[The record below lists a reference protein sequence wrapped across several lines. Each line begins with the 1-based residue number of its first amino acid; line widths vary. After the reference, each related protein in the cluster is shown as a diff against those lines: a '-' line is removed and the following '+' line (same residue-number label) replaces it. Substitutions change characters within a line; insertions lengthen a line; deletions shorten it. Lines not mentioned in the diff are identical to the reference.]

1 MKSAKDIVS
10 VDQQKHEHPTLAG
23 RQSKYPWRYKAIAL
37 FCALAMSLGSHF
49 ANSALSATKDN
60 ITKNLDINN
69 RQFSLIASAVAF
81 VNTFLPICGGILID
95 YAGTGIGSIT
105 CTAIIAVGSLLIAGA
120 TNATSFPLMVIGRVC
135 FGIGSGTIVTAQET
149 IITQWFEGRAAALAL
164 STQLSWAR
172 LASFLGNLIPHPL
185 IAATGSYGWPLWL
198 GAILCVLS
206 VICNIVY
213 VLLMRH
219 CNRTFI
225 TEEQLNRIKKK
236 QFQPKKVLYFNNSY
250 WLVIFIEFFLAA
262 IWNAFLIISTQ
273 FMKFRYGKSDAMA
286 AYNSSIAQVVP
297 IIVVPIVGLI
307 FDRFGHRLLILV
319 TSSVFLSICFGLL
332 AYTHVNPI
340 GPMVL
345 FSISL
350 ALGPVAMISSIQL
363 LVDVNM
369 VGTALGI
376 YKASNNIGSVILD
389 ITTGVIQDKTHMQS
403 YDTVM
408 LLLFILTFIPIVAT
422 VVLYLVDLTKYKGL
436 LDVNLKKRE
445 PMIEEKIRSE
455 QQALESSDH
464 EPVVNKMNY
473 LYTAILGIAML
484 VAWGMFFGFSVAG
497 PKVSP

>member
-1 MKSAKDIVS
+1 
-10 VDQQKHEHPTLAG
+10 
-23 RQSKYPWRYKAIAL
+23 
-37 FCALAMSLGSHF
+37 
-49 ANSALSATKDN
+49 
-60 ITKNLDINN
+60 
-69 RQFSLIASAVAF
+69 
-81 VNTFLPICGGILID
+81 
-95 YAGTGIGSIT
+95 
-105 CTAIIAVGSLLIAGA
+105 
-120 TNATSFPLMVIGRVC
+120 
-135 FGIGSGTIVTAQET
+135 ET

-164 STQLSWAR
+164 SAQLSWAR

-185 IAATGSYGWPLWL
+185 IDATGFYGWPLWL
-198 GAILCVLS
+198 GAILCVVS
-206 VICNIVY
+206 VVCNIAY
-213 VLLMRH
+213 MLLMRH
-219 CNRTFI
+219 CNRTFM
-225 TEEQLNRIKKK
+225 TKEQLANIKKKK
-236 QFQPKKVLYFNNSY
+236 QFQPRKVLYFNNSY

-297 IIVVPIVGLI
+297 IFVVPIVGLI
-307 FDRFGHRLLILV
+307 FDRFGHRLFILL
-319 TSSVFLSICFGLL
+319 TSGVFLAICFGLL

-389 ITTGVIQDKTHMQS
+389 ITTGIIQDNTHKQS
-403 YDTVM
+403 YDGVM
-408 LLLFILTFIPIVAT
+408 LLLFILTFLPIVAAA
-422 VVLYLVDLTKYKGL
+422 VLYYVDSAKYNGL
-436 LDVNLKKRE
+436 LDANLKKRK
-445 PMIEEKIRSE
+445 PMIEDKIRRE
-455 QQALESSDH
+455 QLALENPNY
-464 EPVVNKMNY
+464 EPTVNRMNY
-473 LYTAILGIAML
+473 FYAAMLGAAML